1 VLVMLNPDY
10 DKPFLTG
17 DTVDLRHIFEMIAFG
32 LYVMTRESAE

>member
-1 VLVMLNPDY
+1 MLNLDY

-17 DTVDLRHIFEMIAFG
+17 DLVDWRHILQINTFG